1 MGHGAAS
8 APSSVFTFAGRLHL
22 LGHGER
28 DEQNVNAPSAAMCCS
43 QPAPRAAPMDSGVQQ
58 NGSCPHSPPPAGT
71 HRWAPKAAAWGRPP
85 SSQPSLG
92 HRVPF
97 SVVMPISAQLPQ
109 PKGWG
114 AMGNGGR
121 WGMGGNG
128 GRWGTGSTEPWAAPS
143 IPPRSRPL
151 LGPLFRS
158 LPPLRQRRWQQRDLA
173 VPASLF

>member
-71 HRWAPKAAAWGRPP
+71 HRWAPKAAAWGGPP

-97 SVVMPISAQLPQ
+97 SVVTPTSAQLPQ

-121 WGMGGNG
+121 WGMGGDG
-128 GRWGTGSTEPWAAPS
+128 GRWGTGGTEPWAAPS